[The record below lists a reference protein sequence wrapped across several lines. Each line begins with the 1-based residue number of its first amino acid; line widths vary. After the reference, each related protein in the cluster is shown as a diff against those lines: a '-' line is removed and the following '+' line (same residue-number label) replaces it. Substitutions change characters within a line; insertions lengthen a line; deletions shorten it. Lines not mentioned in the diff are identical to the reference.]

1 MQASQTPI
9 WSPSAERLAGSHL
22 TAFARLAETAWNKPL
37 PDYRSLWQASITD
50 PALFWSLV
58 WDYCGVIGDKGGVAL
73 ENGENMLA
81 ARFFPEARLNFAENL
96 LRRDDDTLAVV
107 FRGEDK
113 LEQKYSWRELNQQ
126 VSRLQQA
133 MHAAGIQAGDRVA
146 GFMPNMPAT
155 LMAMLAASSLG
166 AVWTSGSPDF
176 GLDGALDRF
185 GQTEPKILFCPDG
198 YWYNGKA
205 VDIRA
210 KMIALAEQL
219 PSVERIIVAPY
230 LSEDGAAFAAEV
242 PKAQTW
248 GAFIAGFEARAVEY
262 VRLPFNHPLYIL
274 YSSGTTGK
282 PKCIV
287 HGAGG
292 TLLQHLKEHQLHSDV
307 HQGDHLFYFTTCG
320 WMMWNWLVTGLAS
333 GAALMLF
340 DGSPFADEGRV
351 LWDYAAEHGF
361 THFGTS
367 AKYID
372 SLKKTAV
379 VPARDWKLPHLR
391 ALMSTGSPLV
401 AESYDWVYQNIK
413 ADINLASVSGG
424 TDIVSCFALGAATLP
439 VYRGELQCRGL
450 GMAVHI
456 YDELGRP
463 LWEEKGELVCV
474 KPFPSMPIG
483 FWNDPDGE
491 KYRQAYFGRFPNIW
505 CHGDYAEI
513 TAHDGVIIYGRSDA
527 VLNPGGVR
535 IGTAEIYRQVETF
548 QEVLES
554 LAVGQLW
561 QDDERVVLFVKLRD
575 GVKLDEALIAKI
587 KTQIKNGA
595 SPRHVPARIIA
606 VPDIPRTVSGKI
618 VELAVKNVIHGRPVS
633 NVSALAN
640 PEALKLF
647 ENLRELSE

>member
-1 MQASQTPI
+1 MQASNTPI
-9 WSPSAERLAGSHL
+9 WTPSAERLAGCHL
-22 TAFARLAETAWNKPL
+22 TAFTRLAETAWGRPL
-37 PDYRSLWQASITD
+37 PDYHSLWRASVDD
-50 PALFWSLV
+50 PGRFWSLV
-58 WDYCGVIGDKGGVAL
+58 WDYCGVIGDKGSAAL
-73 ENGENMLA
+73 VHGEDIRA
-81 ARFFPEARLNFAENL
+81 ARFFPEARLNYAENL
-96 LRRDDDTLAVV
+96 LRRNDDTLAVV

-113 LEQKYSWRELNQQ
+113 IETKITWRDLNQL

-133 MHAAGIQAGDRVA
+133 MRAGGIQPGDRVA
-146 GFMPNMPAT
+146 GFMPNMPET
-155 LMAMLAASSLG
+155 LAAMLAASSLG

-185 GQTEPKILFCPDG
+185 GQTEPKLLFCPDG

-205 VDIRA
+205 VDIRG
-210 KMIALAEQL
+210 KMIQLAEQL
-219 PSVERIIVAPY
+219 PSVGRVVVVPY
-230 LSEDGAAFAAEV
+230 IGDGENFAAAV
-242 PKAQTW
+242 PKAQTL
-248 GAFIAGFEARAVEY
+248 AHFLAAYDARPVEY
-262 VRLPFNHPLYIL
+262 ERLPFNHPLFIL

-292 TLLQHLKEHQLHSDV
+292 TLLQHMKEHQLHADI
-307 HQGDHLFYFTTCG
+307 HAGDHFFYFTTCG
-320 WMMWNWLVTGLAS
+320 WMMWNWLMSGLAS
-333 GAALMLF
+333 GAALMLY

-351 LWDYAAEHGF
+351 QWDYAAEHGF

-372 SLKKTAV
+372 SLRKTSI
-379 VPARDWKLPHLR
+379 VPARDWQLPRLR
-391 ALMSTGSPLV
+391 SLFSTGSPLV
-401 AESYDWVYQNIK
+401 AESYDWVYANIK
-413 ADINLASVSGG
+413 PDLNLASISGG
-424 TDIVSCFALGAATLP
+424 TDIVSCFALGAPTLP

-450 GMAVHI
+450 GMAVDI
-456 YDELGRP
+456 FDELGRP
-463 LWEEKGELVCV
+463 IWQEKGELVCT

-483 FWNDPDGE
+483 FWNDPSGE
-491 KYRQAYFGRFPNIW
+491 KYHQAYFGRFPGIW

-513 TAHDGVIIYGRSDA
+513 TAHGGVIIYGRSDA

-535 IGTAEIYRQVETF
+535 IGTAEIYRQVEAF
-548 QEVLES
+548 PEILES

-561 QDDERVVLFVKLRD
+561 QDDERVVLFVKLRE
-575 GVKLDEALIAKI
+575 GVALDEDLISRV

-606 VPDIPRTVSGKI
+606 VADIPKTVSGKI
-618 VELAVKNVIHGRPVS
+618 VELAVKNIIHGRPVS

-647 ENLRELSE
+647 ENLKELGE